1 MAVRHISALPFL
13 SPFTSPVLR
22 QSRQWSNLYQRAVL
36 LQGLPLLSGYIAN
49 EIPSF
54 LAGLWESV
62 LRAVPKKK
70 TSHMKKRHRQMAG
83 KALKDVKSL
92 TKCPGCGE
100 PKKSHVLCPECVKDI
115 KGQWAQAAID
125 KQKSKQYLSW
135 GSADNAHS
143 VDIFS
148 LAVTSNQIISASGA
162 SALKIHS
169 TKDTD
174 FPLTQTIEAAH
185 KIGCHHVVTSR
196 NGLKAASIGFG
207 GEFKIWNNNNGE
219 WSEESALSNEI
230 KEPDTWAICLSED
243 GRYLAGTTN
252 NGHIKVWDLSNGEQF
267 RDYETKGAFGACI
280 DMSGDGKYIAS
291 GHQNGSIYMFS
302 NETGRM
308 PFSLSGL
315 IKPVRAVAFSPGGK
329 LLAAAG
335 DSKVIVLYDT
345 ESGEQV
351 TQLTGHSAWILS
363 LDWSHTGE
371 YLLSGS
377 FDGKVK
383 VWSIERRTCVAT
395 HSENDKAV
403 WSVKWL
409 PKIGRTEGFAT
420 AGASRSISF
429 YREATGG

>member
-1 MAVRHISALPFL
+1 M
-13 SPFTSPVLR
+13 
-22 QSRQWSNLYQRAVL
+22 
-36 LQGLPLLSGYIAN
+36 
-49 EIPSF
+49 
-54 LAGLWESV
+54 
-62 LRAVPKKK
+62 
-70 TSHMKKRHRQMAG
+70 
-83 KALKDVKSL
+83 
-92 TKCPGCGE
+92 
-100 PKKSHVLCPECVKDI
+100 
-115 KGQWAQAAID
+115 
-125 KQKSKQYLSW
+125 SKQYLSW
-135 GSADNAHS
+135 GSADNAHPI
-143 VDIFS
+143 DIFS

-169 TKDTD
+169 TADTD
-174 FPLTQTIEAAH
+174 FPLAQTIEAAH

-207 GEFKIWNNNNGE
+207 GEFKIWNNNNGD
-219 WSEESALSNEI
+219 WSEEVALSNAI

-280 DMSGDGKYIAS
+280 DMSNDGKYIAS

-302 NETGRM
+302 NETGR
-308 PFSLSGL
+308 L

-371 YLLSGS
+371 YLLSAS

-383 VWSIERRTCVAT
+383 VWSVERRACVAT

-403 WSVKWL
+403 WSAKWL